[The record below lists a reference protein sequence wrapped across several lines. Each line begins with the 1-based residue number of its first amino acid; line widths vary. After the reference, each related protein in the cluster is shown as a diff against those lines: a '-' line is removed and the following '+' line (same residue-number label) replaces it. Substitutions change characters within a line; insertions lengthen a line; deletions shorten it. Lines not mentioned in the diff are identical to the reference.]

1 MTLPRTVGEVL
12 DEHTTLEVESIDR
25 MYLNVYV
32 PPLQYD
38 GGVATFFRKHRGHAF
53 ASSVLMA
60 PISQA
65 FIAAIEAFVA
75 ERRLPLIT
83 FEKGQRKDDVMAAH
97 LARFTAPEGVLFVGK
112 AQEKATVFRTEK
124 RRNPRTGQSYPWLV
138 RSTAM
143 VNHYYF
149 YAVDRDFG
157 PFFLK
162 FCSYFPYNAKLCLNG
177 HEYLKRQLTQ
187 RGIAYEAL
195 DNGLR
200 SCAAPA
206 TMQRVA
212 DGLSAAKIEAV
223 LHKWF
228 GRLPHPF
235 GVRDRRAGY
244 RYRCSIL
251 QSEFSLTQALD
262 QPVTGRMFFEEVI
275 RENLDLGRP
284 DHVQLIFGRRVS
296 TRTPGR
302 FRTRVITEGVTPS
315 LHVDYKH
322 SRIKQYHKEGRALR
336 TETTIN
342 DPRDF
347 DIRKGLSH
355 LSALRKVGF
364 QANRRLL
371 DVQRISHDCAI
382 GEAAFAGVSHPV
394 TVDGQRAAALRWADP
409 VVQAL
414 LSTLITFRLAADGWR
429 QRDLRAPL
437 AALLGLPPDAVS
449 AGRMTYQLRRLRLH
463 GLIER
468 LPGTHRYQVT
478 ARGLRIAL
486 FFTRV
491 HARLFRPGLAAIMPE
506 AGRDDSRLRRAFAQL
521 ERAMDHYCEEA
532 KLAA

>member
-1 MTLPRTVGEVL
+1 M
-12 DEHTTLEVESIDR
+12 
-25 MYLNVYV
+25 
-32 PPLQYD
+32 
-38 GGVATFFRKHRGHAF
+38 
-53 ASSVLMA
+53 LMA

-75 ERRLPLIT
+75 EHQVPLIT
-83 FEKGQRKDDVMAAH
+83 FQKGQRKDDVMAAH

-124 RRNPRTGQSYPWLV
+124 RRNPRTGQPYPWLV

-143 VNHYYF
+143 VNHYYV

-212 DGLSAAKIEAV
+212 DGLSAAKIEAL

-235 GVRDRRAGY
+235 GARDRRAGY

-302 FRTRVITEGVTPS
+302 FRTRVMTEGVTPS

-382 GEAAFAGVSHPV
+382 GEAAFAGVSRPV
-394 TVDGQRAAALRWADP
+394 TVDGQRAAALRFADP

-414 LSTLITFRLAADGWR
+414 FSALIGFRLVPDGWR
-429 QRDLRAPL
+429 QPDLRAPL
-437 AALLGLPPDAVS
+437 AALLGLPPEGVS
-449 AGRMTYQLRRLRLH
+449 AGRMTYHLRRLRLH

-468 LPGTHRYQVT
+468 VPRTHRYQVT
-478 ARGLRIAL
+478 ANGLRIAL

-491 HARLFRPGLAAIMPE
+491 HARLFRPGLAAVMPG
-506 AGRDDSRLRRAFAQL
+506 AVRDDSRLRRAFEHL